1 MWVDNEDPPPAVT
14 CLLRASSSSIL
25 NLFFFFFLFFFFSL
39 GRSSAFQQCRRRC
52 AVISATRMPTT
63 CLAFALRSS
72 HLRLFPDWGLMTDL
86 REGKVWG
93 HLCSVFPLT
102 CPPCMRL
109 PPPSP
114 PSLLQTDNGGH
125 YHHREKQLTSNLRQ
139 RPDNCSGVSFLF
151 CFVFLFFSSFSI
163 FFSGIRQRCRRNFMC
178 ATLKDTAQTMVA
190 LLTAGVRSVTWVFP
204 LYFILF
210 FLYQLLSTLL
220 GGKSPSKWEDTWRI
234 ETRRVERKMWIKRS
248 VARR

>member
-1 MWVDNEDPPPAVT
+1 MRTSRQRWLVSSIIFFHPQSFFF
-14 CLLRASSSSIL
+14 SSS
-25 NLFFFFFLFFFFSL
+25 FLFFFSL

-72 HLRLFPDWGLMTDL
+72 HLRLFPDWGSMADL

-93 HLCSVFPLT
+93 HLSSVFPLT

-109 PPPSP
+109 PPRPS
-114 PSLLQTDNGGH
+114 SLLQTDNGGH

-139 RPDNCSGVSFLF
+139 RPDYCSGVCFFFFSFLF
-151 CFVFLFFSSFSI
+151 SFFA
-163 FFSGIRQRCRRNFMC
+163 SGIRQRCRRNFMC
-178 ATLKDTAQTMVA
+178 ATLKDTAQMMVA

-204 LYFILF
+204 LYFRF
-210 FLYQLLSTLL
+210 YFLRIRYCRLWWGEKTHLNGRIP
-220 GGKSPSKWEDTWRI
+220 GGL
-234 ETRRVERKMWIKRS
+234 RRDESREKCG
-248 VARR
+248 